1 MASAEQRLMIE
12 DMQAARTDAMASGD
26 AGGGVWAAATDPM
39 AMMQS
44 AETAR
49 PKR

>member
-12 DMQAARTDAMASGD
+12 DMQAARTEAMASGD
-26 AGGGVWAAATDPM
+26 AGGGVWAAAMDPM
-39 AMMQS
+39 ATTQS
-44 AETAR
+44 AEMER